1 MNERTFDNDSIDDQ
15 PLPWGNYL
23 AGAKV
28 LIFFAPLYWKLAK
41 SQEIYLPKITRNLLA
56 KVPSSSHTT
65 SPPAYFLMLDLPSF
79 KLLLK

>member
-28 LIFFAPLYWKLAK
+28 LIFFAPLYWKLEK
-41 SQEIYLPKITRNLLA
+41 SQEIYLPMYQAHPIRVVHHRFCKF
-56 KVPSSSHTT
+56 VEPVG
-65 SPPAYFLMLDLPSF
+65 
-79 KLLLK
+79 